1 MKYGECF
8 LFRIPCAVQPH
19 LPIETYY
26 SPILRGLADT
36 DSDGKMNINEFSIA
50 CKLINLKL
58 RGFEIPKS
66 LPPTLLASLASVGGT
81 PTLTP
86 TGPGA
91 LSPVNSVPIG
101 NSIPPGRPSLP
112 PQPLLQQQYAAPPQI
127 PAAPIMPI
135 IQPMAA
141 PTIAQAPLVEPLIS
155 AMPVTITPSGSE
167 HAIAVAKPSAALPAP
182 PTPPSGTQSRTMSIS
197 DKVPSIESPGSAT
210 GSIGGG
216 GSAAANAEWAIKG
229 PAKLKYTQLF
239 NTTDRTRS
247 GYLTGAQARNL
258 LVQSKLPQAIL
269 AQIWALS
276 DMDSDGRLGCEEF
289 VLAMYLCDL
298 AIQGEAIPPKLPLE
312 LIPPSF
318 RKTSSRHGSIASV
331 SVVSSRHGSVS
342 SQGGVVANS
351 DAEIAAASLHGYN
364 QTSFE
369 DKRKENFDKGQAEL
383 ERRRKVLLDIQRKEQ
398 EERERKEREEIE
410 KREKARLEAE
420 RRAQEELER
429 QLQIQREI
437 EQEKEE
443 KRKREIE
450 QKEAARKEMEK
461 QRQIEWEN
469 QRIAEMQQQRQR
481 EQEKVLKLKAQ
492 NQTYSIELS
501 TLNEKIKELSQKICD
516 TRVDVTSVKS
526 VIDGMRSTRDTQMTE
541 MATLKTRIKEQN
553 NKLVQLSQEKAKMDS
568 KSKSDAS
575 LSQEAFSNKQM
586 HINQLRGQLD
596 STKEEVETKQVDV
609 TVNTEQLTELKT
621 ELSGLIDSCEEI
633 YAQYESHRNQVEEL
647 KNNKKN
653 ESMTTTWDTGA
664 SEEAWGPPAVSS
676 NATAASS
683 ASNFSKPGFVKYRA
697 IYEFT
702 ARNSDEITFV
712 PGDIVM
718 VPLEQN
724 AEPGWLAG
732 EINGHTGWFPETYV
746 EKADVSPTAVAPIDH
761 STSSFD
767 QGARTSIP

>member
-1 MKYGECF
+1 M
-8 LFRIPCAVQPH
+8 
-19 LPIETYY
+19 
-26 SPILRGLADT
+26 ADT

-58 RGFEIPKS
+58 RGFEIPKM

-86 TGPGA
+86 TGIGA

-112 PQPLLQQQYAAPPQI
+112 PQPLLQQQYVVPPQI
-127 PAAPIMPI
+127 PAATIMPI
-135 IQPMAA
+135 IQPLVA
-141 PTIAQAPLVEPLIS
+141 PTIGQPPLVEPLIS
-155 AMPVTITPSGSE
+155 TLPVTITPSGSE
-167 HAIAVAKPSAALPAP
+167 HAIAVAKPSATLPAP

-210 GSIGGG
+210 GSISGAA
-216 GSAAANAEWAIKG
+216 SAATNAEWAIKG

-269 AQIWALS
+269 AQIWSLS

-298 AIQGEAIPPKLPLE
+298 AIQGEAIPPKLTPE

-318 RKTSSRHGSIASV
+318 RKTSSRHGSIASA
-331 SVVSSRHGSVS
+331 SVISSRHGSVS
-342 SQGGVVANS
+342 SQGGAVANS

-420 RRAQEELER
+420 RRQQEELER

-492 NQTYSIELS
+492 NQSYGIELS

-526 VIDGMRSTRDTQMTE
+526 VIDGMRSTRDTQMNE
-541 MATLKTRIKEQN
+541 MATLKARIKEQN
-553 NKLVQLSQEKAKMDS
+553 AKLVQLSQEKAKMDS

-596 STKEEVETKQVDV
+596 STKEELETKQVDV
-609 TVNTEQLTELKT
+609 TANTEQLAELKT
-621 ELSGLIDSCEEI
+621 QLNGLIDSCEEI
-633 YAQYESHRNQVEEL
+633 YSQYESHRNQVEEM

-653 ESMTTTWDTGA
+653 DSMTSTWDTGA
-664 SEEAWGPPAVSS
+664 VQDAWGPPAVSS
-676 NATAASS
+676 NVSAISS
-683 ASNFSKPGFVKYRA
+683 ASSFTKPGYVKYRA
-697 IYEFT
+697 IYEFS
-702 ARNSDEITFV
+702 ARNSDEITFT

-718 VPLEQN
+718 VPLEQHT
-724 AEPGWLAG
+724 EPGWLAG

-746 EKADVSPTAVAPIDH
+746 EKVDISPTDETTATEAAAAAAEVDQT
-761 STSSFD
+761 SSSFD
-767 QGARTSIP
+767 QGTRSSIP